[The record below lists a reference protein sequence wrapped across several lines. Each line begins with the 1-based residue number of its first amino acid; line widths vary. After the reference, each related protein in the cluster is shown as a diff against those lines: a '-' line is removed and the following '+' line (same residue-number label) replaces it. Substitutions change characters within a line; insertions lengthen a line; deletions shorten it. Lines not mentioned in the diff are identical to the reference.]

1 MRCPFCG
8 ADSDRVTDTR
18 PSRGGELVRR
28 RRECLKCGKRFTTY
42 EKVEEPELKVV
53 KRDGRRERFD
63 RAKIMTGLEKACEK
77 RPISHDQLE
86 AVVARIETELRN
98 RLGDEVESSEIGELL
113 MRELAELDDVAY
125 VRFASV
131 YHQFTDTDQFTE
143 VLRRLREDRRRGR
156 VEKKKKAE
164 EGETLF

>member
-1 MRCPFCG
+1 MRCPYCG
-8 ADSDRVTDTR
+8 QDSDRVTDTR

-28 RRECLKCGKRFTTY
+28 RRECLECGRHFTTY
-42 EKVEEPELKVV
+42 EKVEEPELKVK

-63 RAKIMTGLEKACEK
+63 RAKIMAGLEKACEK
-77 RPISHDQLE
+77 RPVSHDQLE
-86 AVVARIETELRN
+86 AVVARVETELRN

-131 YHQFTDTDQFTE
+131 YHQFADTAQFTE
-143 VLRRLREDRRRGR
+143 ALRRLREERRRR
-156 VEKKKKAE
+156 ARRKKPE

>member
-1 MRCPFCG
+1 MRCPYCG
-8 ADSDRVTDTR
+8 EDSDKVTDTR
-18 PSRGGELVRR
+18 PSKGGELVRR
-28 RRECLKCGKRFTTY
+28 RRECLHCGRRFTTY

-86 AVVARIETELRN
+86 TVVARVETELRN

-113 MRELAELDDVAY
+113 IHELADLDGVAY

-131 YHQFTDTDQFTE
+131 YHQFADTDQFTD
-143 VLRRLREDRRRGR
+143 VLRRLREDRRRR
-156 VEKKKKAE
+156 RAKKKAE
-164 EGETLF
+164 EGQTLF

>member
-1 MRCPFCG
+1 MRCPFCSE
-8 ADSDRVTDTR
+8 DNDRVTDTR
-18 PSRGGELVRR
+18 PSRGGELIRR
-28 RRECLKCGKRFTTY
+28 RRECLECGRRFTTY

-63 RAKIMTGLEKACEK
+63 RNKIMTGLEKACEK

-86 AVVARIETELRN
+86 SIVARVETELRN
-98 RLGDEVESSEIGELL
+98 RLGDEVESREIGELL
-113 MRELAELDDVAY
+113 MLELTELDDVAY

-131 YHQFTDTDQFTE
+131 YHQFTDTAQFTE
-143 VLRRLREDRRRGR
+143 VLRRLREDQRKRRLKR
-156 VEKKKKAE
+156 KKAE

>member
-1 MRCPFCG
+1 MRCPYCG
-8 ADSDRVTDTR
+8 EDSDKVTDTR

-28 RRECLKCGKRFTTY
+28 RRECLHCGRRYTTY

-53 KRDGRRERFD
+53 KRDGRREGFD
-63 RAKIMTGLEKACEK
+63 RAKIMSGLEKACEK

-86 AVVARIETELRN
+86 TVVARVETELRN

-113 MRELAELDDVAY
+113 MQELADLDDVAY

-131 YHQFTDTDQFTE
+131 YQQFAHTDQFTD
-143 VLRRLREDRRRGR
+143 VLRRLREDRRRR
-156 VEKKKKAE
+156 RSRKKPE
-164 EGETLF
+164 EGQTLF

>member
-1 MRCPFCG
+1 MRCPFCS
-8 ADSDRVTDTR
+8 ADKDRVTDTR
-18 PSRGGELVRR
+18 PSGGGELIRR
-28 RRECLKCGKRFTTY
+28 RRECLECGRRFTTY

-63 RAKIMTGLEKACEK
+63 RNKIMTGLEKACEK

-86 AVVARIETELRN
+86 SIVARVETELRN
-98 RLGDEVESSEIGELL
+98 RLGDEVESCEIGELL
-113 MRELAELDDVAY
+113 MLELTELDDVAY

-131 YHQFTDTDQFTE
+131 YHQFTDTAQFTE
-143 VLRRLREDRRRGR
+143 ALRRLREDQRKRRLKR
-156 VEKKKKAE
+156 KKAE

>member
-1 MRCPFCG
+1 M
-8 ADSDRVTDTR
+8 A
-18 PSRGGELVRR
+18 
-28 RRECLKCGKRFTTY
+28 
-42 EKVEEPELKVV
+42 

-86 AVVARIETELRN
+86 TVVARVETELRN

-113 MRELAELDDVAY
+113 MQELADLDDVAY

-131 YHQFTDTDQFTE
+131 YQQFAHTDQFTD
-143 VLRRLREDRRRGR
+143 VLRRLREDRRRR
-156 VEKKKKAE
+156 RTKKKTE
-164 EGETLF
+164 EGQTLF